1 MSRPSTAPAND
12 PTETEFFEAL
22 MAQLMQGSMIPKV
35 QVERSIGPILGFFLA
50 EALSAALDEDLVS
63 LCPEFPIRK
72 MRLDE
77 SGNNQSTNIDWLMF
91 SRSKNDLL
99 LVELK
104 TTDTSF
110 REEQSDIYR
119 RLQDTIAERNSAAF
133 LIEELQSIAS
143 ASQEAGKYKTVTTML
158 EQALRVPE
166 GGLPQALGE
175 VRNAR
180 IIYIA
185 PEVSKPSAWLDKDP
199 AMLWFSF
206 GDLPESIEHRF
217 ANHWPAVRQSLVSLD
232 TLSRRIRNGAVQRVD
247 QGKNYRFLL
256 SLDELLEQCRKD
268 SGAIVVGLMNW
279 RLALP
284 TMTADQ
290 LRAKTYK
297 CDFAQGGIGKKLD
310 KNWIPG
316 DQFLAQAIKMLD
328 VNHVDSR

>member
-12 PTETEFFEAL
+12 PTETEFFETL

-143 ASQEAGKYKTVTTML
+143 ASQETGKYKTVTAML

-256 SLDELLEQCRKD
+256 SLDDLLEQCRNRGIGGAI
-268 SGAIVVGLMNW
+268 SGALVEIAG
-279 RLALP
+279 AAGLP
-284 TMTADQ
+284 TTLHVEPFNPARRLYERQGFREVEARGIYLYMRREPDD
-290 LRAKTYK
+290 RAAAKP
-297 CDFAQGGIGKKLD
+297 A
-310 KNWIPG
+310 
-316 DQFLAQAIKMLD
+316 A
-328 VNHVDSR
+328 S

>member
-143 ASQEAGKYKTVTTML
+143 ASQETGKYKTVT
-158 EQALRVPE
+158 
-166 GGLPQALGE
+166 
-175 VRNAR
+175 
-180 IIYIA
+180 
-185 PEVSKPSAWLDKDP
+185 
-199 AMLWFSF
+199 AMLNRPGFL
-206 GDLPESIEHRF
+206 GGC
-217 ANHWPAVRQSLVSLD
+217 LV
-232 TLSRRIRNGAVQRVD
+232 
-247 QGKNYRFLL
+247 
-256 SLDELLEQCRKD
+256 
-268 SGAIVVGLMNW
+268 
-279 RLALP
+279 
-284 TMTADQ
+284 
-290 LRAKTYK
+290 
-297 CDFAQGGIGKKLD
+297 
-310 KNWIPG
+310 
-316 DQFLAQAIKMLD
+316 
-328 VNHVDSR
+328 